1 MPRHLASILK
11 RFCIG
16 LAATIP
22 LLGWSQAARA
32 QEWQFALTPYAW
44 LAGMSGKVKGGPAG
58 GPRFDVS
65 FGEIFDHLSFPPL
78 MLAGEARYGRFGITA
93 DIMFMVLKSDLETR
107 NILFNDGSV
116 KMTSLTA
123 SLGGYYRAVDLPSVS
138 LDAGAGVRLWHMS
151 TKVKLNPGLL
161 AGRSDTIE
169 QTFADPVFSLRAGLR
184 LAEGWSVTV
193 LGDIGG
199 FGVSSDLTWQVLG
212 TVNYQAANWI
222 ELRLGYRHLAVDRK
236 RIDFDLS
243 GPILGA
249 TFRF

>member
-44 LAGMSGKVKGGPAG
+44 LAGMSGKVKAG
-58 GPRFDVS
+58 AASGSRFDVS

-78 MLAGEARYGRFGITA
+78 MLAGEARNGRFGITA
-93 DIMFMVLKSDLETR
+93 DVMFMVLKSDLETR
-107 NILFNDGSV
+107 NVLFNDGSV
-116 KMTSLTA
+116 KMSSVTA
-123 SLGGYYRAVDLPSVS
+123 SLGGYYRVLDLPAAS
-138 LDAGAGVRLWHMS
+138 LDAGAGARLWHFS
-151 TKVKLNPGLL
+151 NKVKLNPGLL
-161 AGRSDTIE
+161 AGRKETFE
-169 QTFADPVFSLRAGLR
+169 QTFVDPILSLRAGLR

-199 FGVSSDLTWQVLG
+199 FGVSSDLTWQILG
-212 TVNYQAANWI
+212 TVNYQATSWM
-222 ELRLGYRHLAVDRK
+222 ELRLGYRHMAVDRK
-236 RIDFDLS
+236 KVDFDLT